1 MIESNRRQ
9 VREGK
14 DMSIQLNAVK
24 PLPHYNL
31 WLQFTDGVEGTVDL
45 SNLVGQGVFALWAD
59 EREFLK
65 ARAARSAII
74 WNDEVDVDA
83 VPLYLQLTGKK
94 IEDVMPKLRELHHA

>member
-1 MIESNRRQ
+1 
-9 VREGK
+9 
-14 DMSIQLNAVK
+14 MSIQLKAVK

-31 WLQFTDGVEGTVDL
+31 WLQFSDGVEGTIDL
-45 SNLVGQGVFALWAD
+45 SDLVGQGVFVLWTD

-65 ARAARSAII
+65 ARAARSAVI

-94 IEDVMPKLRELHHA
+94 IEDVMPKLSELHHA